1 MRKVLIG
8 FASVAAILGTAAS
21 AQTPWPT
28 ISDRSVLSTFKLTPD
43 YDTCSAELMGGAEL
57 ALTDHFANGPA
68 GEAGYRILV
77 VEQDTYNRYKPG
89 SYVKMKFGDGLV
101 WGKVVAAR
109 GNRTTFA
116 FGGGVLRELWYE
128 GSLPFVEFE
137 ATKDLFDQDR
147 YDHISLSDPE
157 GMQDT
162 LMPNR
167 QLISGLL
174 TCYEGLSMG
183 A

>member
-1 MRKVLIG
+1 MMESHTLQG
-8 FASVAAILGTAAS
+8 
-21 AQTPWPT
+21 
-28 ISDRSVLSTFKLTPD
+28 LS
-43 YDTCSAELMGGAEL
+43 
-57 ALTDHFANGPA
+57 
-68 GEAGYRILV
+68 
-77 VEQDTYNRYKPG
+77 
-89 SYVKMKFGDGLV
+89 
-101 WGKVVAAR
+101 
-109 GNRTTFA
+109 
-116 FGGGVLRELWYE
+116 
-128 GSLPFVEFE
+128 VEFE

-167 QLISGLL
+167 QLISGML